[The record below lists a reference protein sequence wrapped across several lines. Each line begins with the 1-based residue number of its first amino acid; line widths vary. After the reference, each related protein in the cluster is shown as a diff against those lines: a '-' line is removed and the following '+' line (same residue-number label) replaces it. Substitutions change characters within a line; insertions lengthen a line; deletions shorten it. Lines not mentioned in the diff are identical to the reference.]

1 VALIEEAAV
10 SGARVKKACEVLGIS
25 IKSYIRWKAGMTVD
39 RRKGAE
45 KSVPRKLSPEE
56 AEQFYRAAN
65 TAEYCDQTPAQIV
78 ASLLEQGTYYGSER
92 TL

>member
-1 VALIEEAAV
+1 
-10 SGARVKKACEVLGIS
+10 
-25 IKSYIRWKAGMTVD
+25 MTVD

-65 TAEYCDQTPAQIV
+65 TAEYYDKTPAQIV
-78 ASLLEQGTYYGSER
+78 ASLLEQGTYYGSQR